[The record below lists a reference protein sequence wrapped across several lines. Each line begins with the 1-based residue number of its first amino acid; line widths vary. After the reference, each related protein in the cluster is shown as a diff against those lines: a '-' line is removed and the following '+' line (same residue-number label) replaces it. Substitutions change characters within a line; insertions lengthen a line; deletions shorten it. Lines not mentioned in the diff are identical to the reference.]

1 MQTPVP
7 PLRHRLLLDLF
18 LNLSSLLQIAWVQQR
33 LKENKIKNMYHRH
46 DRQCLRTSFDGFL
59 SSFDAFFVFFF
70 LFLRSSSLSL
80 SLSLD
85 DEEELEELELEL
97 ESPPLIWKIKTWQ
110 TIDLWSQSHHRSYHC
125 CRFGSRLQMRP
136 EGWEVFTSSFYWRFV
151 YFTNT
156 WGLLWFLQDQYWW
169 RSWWQTFTSYNWGQV
184 RGYANC

>member
-33 LKENKIKNMYHRH
+33 LKENKVKSMNYSRG
-46 DRQCLRTSFDGFL
+46 RQCLKTSFEGFL

-85 DEEELEELELEL
+85 DEEELDELELEL
-97 ESPPLIWKIKTWQ
+97 ESPPLIWKI
-110 TIDLWSQSHHRSYHC
+110 
-125 CRFGSRLQMRP
+125 
-136 EGWEVFTSSFYWRFV
+136 E
-151 YFTNT
+151 
-156 WGLLWFLQDQYWW
+156 
-169 RSWWQTFTSYNWGQV
+169 
-184 RGYANC
+184 A